1 MKNKKSV
8 IEEIN
13 ETISFLET
21 NLLNADN
28 FLLKNDE
35 IDFTEMNDIINFLKK
50 RYFRARTNLNKY
62 ELEQKIYQNKSI
74 DLEVMILEKRLKFI
88 DHNLKNLESYLNL
101 KISAIN
107 TKNLNIIVII
117 GLISAPLGI
126 ITGYFGM
133 NFNRMT
139 VFKHSNPNLFVILI
153 FFIISMLIIIVYYYN
168 VKPPKK
174 INIESKIKNNLI
186 VFD

>member
-1 MKNKKSV
+1 MVRSLWQ
-8 IEEIN
+8 
-13 ETISFLET
+13 FG
-21 NLLNADN
+21 
-28 FLLKNDE
+28 
-35 IDFTEMNDIINFLKK
+35 NFLKK

-62 ELEQKIYQNKSI
+62 ELEHKINESKSVTF
-74 DLEVMILEKRLKFI
+74 EVRILEKRFDFI
-88 DHNLKNLESYLNL
+88 EHNLKNLESYLNL

-133 NFNRMT
+133 NFNKMT
-139 VFKHSNPNLFVILI
+139 IFKHSNPNLFVMML

-186 VFD
+186 VFG